1 MENNRGQKSDR
12 VCPAGQARAGCM
24 GSSLKG
30 VGISGGG
37 SVSADPTGA
46 KGLCGT
52 ISIRRFTWT
61 PQRVAIGSEIRL
73 W

>member
-46 KGLCGT
+46 KGL
-52 ISIRRFTWT
+52 
-61 PQRVAIGSEIRL
+61 
-73 W
+73 